1 MMFHTT
7 KKLQNITGLKDL
19 VIHLLMTEK
28 SQNKVRT
35 RAGLIPQNWESCIM
49 IPKEPTPMREPVH
62 ESIPKKESILIEE
75 SIPNRESNPNGES
88 ILSRE
93 SIPIVVSITR

>member
-1 MMFHTT
+1 MIAHVRAS
-7 KKLQNITGLKDL
+7 
-19 VIHLLMTEK
+19 VIE
-28 SQNKVRT
+28 S

-49 IPKEPTPMREPVH
+49 IPKEPTPMREPGH

-75 SIPNRESNPNGES
+75 SIPNRKSDPNGEL

-93 SIPIVVSITR
+93 SVPIVVSITW